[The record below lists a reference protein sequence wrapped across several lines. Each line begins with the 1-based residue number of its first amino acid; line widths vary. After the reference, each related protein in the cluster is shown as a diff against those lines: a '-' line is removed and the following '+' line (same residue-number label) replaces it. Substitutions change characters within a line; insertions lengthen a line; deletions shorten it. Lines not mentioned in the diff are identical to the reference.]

1 MILLDAPV
9 FLRWA
14 GGDESFGLERR
25 GLLDRVTGAKALCQ
39 TALVEIA
46 EAWKNGIWTTELP
59 LQVWLESTLAIH
71 QIVLLPATPAIVSRA
86 ARFTVGDTWDRLFLA
101 TALEHD
107 LEVATL
113 DPVLRQT
120 LGIRHLF

>member
-9 FLRWA
+9 LVRWA
-14 GGDESFGLERR
+14 GNDPTFGPERC
-25 GLLDRVTGAKALCQ
+25 GLLDRRTVPLAICQ
-39 TALVEIA
+39 TALIEIA
-46 EAWKNGIWTTELP
+46 EAEKRGVWSSQLP
-59 LQVWLESTLAIH
+59 LQIWIETTLAAH
-71 QIVLLPATPAIVSRA
+71 QIVQLPATPSIVSKA
-86 ARFTVGDTWDRLFLA
+86 SRFTVGDVWDRIFLA

>member
-9 FLRWA
+9 LVRWA
-14 GGDESFGLERR
+14 GNDPSLGQERQGLIDRR
-25 GLLDRVTGAKALCQ
+25 TSPLALCQ
-39 TALVEIA
+39 SGLIEIA
-46 EAWKNGIWTTELP
+46 EAAATGKWSSELP
-59 LQVWLESTLAIH
+59 VQIWLETVLSTH
-71 QIVLLPATPAIVSRA
+71 QIVLLPATPSIVTRA
-86 ARFTVGDTWDRLFLA
+86 SRFTVGDIWDRLFLA

-107 LEVATL
+107 IEVATL

>member
-9 FLRWA
+9 LVRWA
-14 GGDESFGLERR
+14 GDDPTFGPERR
-25 GLLDRVTGAKALCQ
+25 GLLDRRTVPLAICQSALI
-39 TALVEIA
+39 EIA
-46 EAWKNGIWTTELP
+46 EASAKGVWSSALP
-59 LQVWLESTLAIH
+59 LQIWLETTLAAH
-71 QIVLLPATPAIVSRA
+71 QIVLLPATPSIVSRA
-86 ARFTVGDTWDRLFLA
+86 SRFTVGDVWDRLFLA

-120 LGIRHLF
+120 LGIRQLF

>member
-9 FLRWA
+9 LVRWA
-14 GGDESFGLERR
+14 GNDPLLGPERR
-25 GLLDRVTGAKALCQ
+25 GLLDRRTAPLAICQ
-39 TALVEIA
+39 TALIEIA
-46 EAWKNGIWTTELP
+46 EAEKNGIWSSRLP
-59 LQVWLESTLAIH
+59 LQIWIETALMAH
-71 QIVLLPATPAIVSRA
+71 QIVQLPATASIVAKAS
-86 ARFTVGDTWDRLFLA
+86 RFTVGDVWDRLFLA

>member
-9 FLRWA
+9 LVRWC
-14 GGDESFGLERR
+14 GNDPTFGPERK
-25 GLLDRVTGAKALCQ
+25 GLLDRRTVPLAICQSALIEISEAHKA
-39 TALVEIA
+39 
-46 EAWKNGIWTTELP
+46 GIWKSELP
-59 LQVWLESTLAIH
+59 LQVWLETVLSSL
-71 QIVLLPATPAIVSRA
+71 QIVVLPASPSIVARA
-86 ARFTVGDTWDRLFLA
+86 SGFTIGDVWDRLFLS

-107 LEVATL
+107 IEVATL